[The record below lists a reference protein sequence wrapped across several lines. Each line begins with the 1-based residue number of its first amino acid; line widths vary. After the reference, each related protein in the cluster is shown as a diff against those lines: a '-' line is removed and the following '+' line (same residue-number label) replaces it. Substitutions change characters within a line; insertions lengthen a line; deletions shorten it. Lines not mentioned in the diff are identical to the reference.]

1 MAELNEDIW
10 HLVFQAAADH
20 DSEDRDRHQE
30 SINTLLACCLVCKT
44 WRRLAQS
51 VLQKFLF
58 VSTKAQLDR
67 RLLNRTEKE
76 VSYIR
81 HAVFRQ
87 SGEAYFRCDPE
98 PTLLALPT
106 SELFSLVFCMDGTF
120 AQGRDAV
127 DRAAIGTG
135 HHVPL
140 PYPFTLSRLREL
152 LVGSI
157 NGGASWTPLLQVT
170 PALHDLTMVGVGWT
184 GRSEYAN
191 TPLYLPVQPPPFSLK
206 RLDIRSS
213 NIRRSP
219 LRWLLS
225 TSGQSLQSLGV
236 RFLQREWNT
245 MADVSEMRDEGLL
258 PNVTHLDIETSE
270 RNVKSWDGF
279 LSAPLAKWSG
289 IKSIYIY
296 GSDNKCRAAL
306 IHGIS
311 RLEHVPLIELGAGD
325 MRLHEFK
332 GLFRLRKGKLRQGTV
347 LRLLTSPPGSSHAH
361 RGYGPWDYQA
371 KEYWDEMGE
380 DATEVALK
388 AGVTLEISSS
398 SRKL

>member
-10 HLVFQAAADH
+10 HLVFQAAAGH

-152 LVGSI
+152 L
-157 NGGASWTPLLQVT
+157 
-170 PALHDLTMVGVGWT
+170 
-184 GRSEYAN
+184 
-191 TPLYLPVQPPPFSLK
+191 
-206 RLDIRSS
+206 
-213 NIRRSP
+213 
-219 LRWLLS
+219 
-225 TSGQSLQSLGV
+225 SLQSLGV
-236 RFLQREWNT
+236 RFLQREWNI
-245 MADVSEMRDEGLL
+245 MADVSEMRDGGLL